1 MDTLV
6 YFANKIVYFLIYFG
20 LLTIALS
27 ITLKILIKSSHNT
40 KLKELII
47 GLLNNNGKIFR
58 IIVDILEILGIYY
71 LNYLKYG
78 FILYTKVVSNAWY
91 IKVICNLTNIFLII
105 LTILI
110 GFVHLRYLIS
120 TSERKK

>member
-47 GLLNNNGKIFR
+47 GLLNNNSPLNSLSYSF
-58 IIVDILEILGIYY
+58 LY
-71 LNYLKYG
+71 LFVVFTIW
-78 FILYTKVVSNAWY
+78 FILFNEDYSNY
-91 IKVICNLTNIFLII
+91 IYINLYY
-105 LTILI
+105 
-110 GFVHLRYLIS
+110 H
-120 TSERKK
+120 

>member
-47 GLLNNNGKIFR
+47 GLLNNNSPLNNLSYSF
-58 IIVDILEILGIYY
+58 LY
-71 LNYLKYG
+71 LLYVCKY
-78 FILYTKVVSNAWY
+78 
-91 IKVICNLTNIFLII
+91 
-105 LTILI
+105 LTIFIKGLKNNKCI
-110 GFVHLRYLIS
+110 FK
-120 TSERKK
+120 EF

>member
-47 GLLNNNGKIFR
+47 GLLNNNSPLI
-58 IIVDILEILGIYY
+58 
-71 LNYLKYG
+71 
-78 FILYTKVVSNAWY
+78 
-91 IKVICNLTNIFLII
+91 IFLIVFYTY
-105 LTILI
+105 LW
-110 GFVHLRYLIS
+110 FLRFGLFYLMKIIVIIFI
-120 TSERKK
+120 TGTFIIF